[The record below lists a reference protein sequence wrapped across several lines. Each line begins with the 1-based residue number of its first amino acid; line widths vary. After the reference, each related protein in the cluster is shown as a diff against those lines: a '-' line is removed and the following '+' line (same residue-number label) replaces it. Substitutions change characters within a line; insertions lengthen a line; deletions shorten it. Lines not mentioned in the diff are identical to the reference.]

1 MPFATQITK
10 ENRYCPLFPR
20 FLHLRPS
27 APVPST
33 PCPALSPTSPL
44 HWKHEPHQLQSHQ
57 HQHFIA
63 SSHHRPPPPAKA
75 VKHFTFCAFPLFPS
89 SFGWQ
94 FELIRGSP
102 VPAAWCLTLAIFA
115 SDLLWLLPGAATRH
129 HRWLRGR
136 PILTLCQPCGRLGR
150 NAGHGRRNG
159 LRPVP

>member
-10 ENRYCPLFPR
+10 GNRYCPPFPR
-20 FLHLRPS
+20 FTHLRTS
-27 APVPST
+27 APAPSP

-44 HWKHEPHQLQSHQ
+44 HWKLEPHQLQSHQ

-63 SSHHRPPPPAKA
+63 SSHHPPPASGKGGETL
-75 VKHFTFCAFPLFPS
+75 FLFRLFPS
-89 SFGWQ
+89 PFGWQ
-94 FELIRGSP
+94 FELMRGAP
-102 VPAAWCLTLAIFA
+102 VPATWCLTSGFFA

-129 HRWLRGR
+129 HRWLRRR
-136 PILTLCQPCGRLGR
+136 PILTPFPPCGRLGR